1 MIDDVRKNWDKLLL
15 VFVHGFRGSDAS
27 FKDFPSRLQTILT
40 NSAKVDVEIEVY
52 PSYKTA
58 GELRVAV
65 TNFSNWLC
73 TKISTLQKEILRL
86 NSKSNIMVVLLG
98 HSMGGIVAAET
109 ILRFA
114 EPQHTNELLGA
125 KIIGMLAYDTPFYSV
140 NHQLVTDQAKSG
152 VETLNKIG
160 QFCGVGATALVGK
173 SASRAIEAPKKTTSG
188 FKSWGLLAG
197 AVGAVA
203 VGAAAYMARDKI
215 SAALGDVYDEFTFI
229 KDLTDIH
236 GCDER
241 VKKLLKVP
249 NIFFKCFYAMVPVKE
264 TTNEKDRPTTFI
276 KMPPEETLYLF
287 VPVIS
292 SAPNVIKAHT
302 SMFNPKET
310 EGYYQLGNDSVTL
323 ISDMVARF
331 QRKH

>member
-1 MIDDVRKNWDKLLL
+1 M
-15 VFVHGFRGSDAS
+15 
-27 FKDFPSRLQTILT
+27 
-40 NSAKVDVEIEVY
+40 
-52 PSYKTA
+52 
-58 GELRVAV
+58 
-65 TNFSNWLC
+65 
-73 TKISTLQKEILRL
+73 
-86 NSKSNIMVVLLG
+86 
-98 HSMGGIVAAET
+98 
-109 ILRFA
+109 
-114 EPQHTNELLGA
+114 GA

-160 QFCGVGATALVGK
+160 QFCSVGATALVGK

-241 VKKLLKVP
+241 
-249 NIFFKCFYAMVPVKE
+249 
-264 TTNEKDRPTTFI
+264 
-276 KMPPEETLYLF
+276 
-287 VPVIS
+287 
-292 SAPNVIKAHT
+292 
-302 SMFNPKET
+302 
-310 EGYYQLGNDSVTL
+310 
-323 ISDMVARF
+323 
-331 QRKH
+331 